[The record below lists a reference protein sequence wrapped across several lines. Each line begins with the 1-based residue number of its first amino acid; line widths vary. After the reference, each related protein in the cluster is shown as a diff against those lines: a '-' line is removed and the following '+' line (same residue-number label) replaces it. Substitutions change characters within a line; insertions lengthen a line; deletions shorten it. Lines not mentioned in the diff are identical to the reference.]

1 MERQPPRSKR
11 TDTLFPYTTLF
22 RSIVEEVFAACRV
35 IKDRRIDQR
44 VHFDAG
50 IDRLHRM
57 MPKHIIAC
65 ARRDCVDIL
74 EYAAR
79 LPAGRGP
86 AVDSTGNVADEE
98 TLIKIAPRGH
108 HVGEREPIPVQAE
121 NIAPL
126 AIINERS

>member
-1 MERQPPRSKR
+1 M
-11 TDTLFPYTTLF
+11 
-22 RSIVEEVFAACRV
+22 FAACRV

-44 VHFDAG
+44 VYFDAG

-108 HVGEREPIPVQAE
+108 HVGEREPIPVKAE

-126 AIINERS
+126 AIINEAKIGRPKVGPPYTNA

>member
-1 MERQPPRSKR
+1 
-11 TDTLFPYTTLF
+11 
-22 RSIVEEVFAACRV
+22 
-35 IKDRRIDQR
+35 
-44 VHFDAG
+44 
-50 IDRLHRM
+50 M

-86 AVDSTGNVADEE
+86 AVDSTGNVADDE

-126 AIINERS
+126 ALINEPCGAEIVVIDEIETSRPGSSSLHFAISVPNLPNPPPIHH

>member
-1 MERQPPRSKR
+1 MCCFCCKQKTAYEMRISDGVQTCALPIS
-11 TDTLFPYTTLF
+11 
-22 RSIVEEVFAACRV
+22 ACRV

-98 TLIKIAPRGH
+98 TLIKIGRA
-108 HVGEREPIPVQAE
+108 HV
-121 NIAPL
+121 
-126 AIINERS
+126 